1 MDTKN
6 YYTIRELNTTL
17 YFLGEHLD
25 VYLRSDSSHYFFVP
39 LLRTSGW
46 CYHIEL
52 FLEVGEVIAD
62 CFSSNMVNIQS
73 RLTCIL
79 PTEILRLN
87 LDTEKHRFY
96 LHVDSVNSNIYYR
109 RSTLPIKL
117 FWIRI
122 MLAAQSQSSSSV
134 FDEIT

>member
-46 CYHIEL
+46 CYHIENL
-52 FLEVGEVIAD
+52 MEVSGGS
-62 CFSSNMVNIQS
+62 CSM
-73 RLTCIL
+73 RLAL
-79 PTEILRLN
+79 
-87 LDTEKHRFY
+87 
-96 LHVDSVNSNIYYR
+96 
-109 RSTLPIKL
+109 IKT
-117 FWIRI
+117 
-122 MLAAQSQSSSSV
+122 V
-134 FDEIT
+134 